1 MYSELGRTTQMAS
14 SSSMSKS
21 RGKTAVFS
29 DAFLCTGGTL
39 VAFLLL
45 WGVWAF
51 VAPNPNFN
59 GGFPGKMSA
68 VPGAGDC
75 SYSQGF
81 NLRDDPPE
89 NNFYDDPD
97 LRYTIEKPVKNWD
110 EKRKAWLEQHPS
122 FIPGSANR
130 VLVVTGSQA
139 SPCKNPVGD
148 NLLLRLFKNKV
159 DYCRLHGYDI
169 FYNTVLLHPKMF
181 SYWAKVPTV
190 RAAMLAHPEAE
201 WIWWVDSDAAFTDM
215 DFKLPLHRY
224 KNHNLVV
231 HGWLNMIF
239 EKKSWTSVNA
249 GVFLIR
255 NCQWAM
261 DFMDVWASMG
271 PHSPQYDHWGNTLR
285 KTFTDKIFPESD
297 DQSGLIYLI
306 LKEQE
311 KWGNKIYVESDYY
324 FEGYWVEIVGK
335 LDNIT
340 DMYLGI
346 EKTAAGKKLRRRH
359 AEKVSESFADKW
371 EEHLKN
377 AGQGR
382 SGWRRPFITHF
393 TGCQPCSGDH
403 NEMYSAETCADAMHK
418 ALNFADNQVLRNY
431 GFMHR
436 DLLDTASVV
445 PLPYD
450 FPK

>member
-1 MYSELGRTTQMAS
+1 MYSELGRTQMA
-14 SSSMSKS
+14 SSMSKS

-39 VAFLLL
+39 VAFVLV

-51 VAPNPNFN
+51 VAPNPSFN
-59 GGFPGKMSA
+59 GGFPSLAGKIS
-68 VPGAGDC
+68 GGGEEC
-75 SYSQGF
+75 SYKQGF
-81 NLRDDPPE
+81 NLGDDPPE
-89 NNFYDDPD
+89 KNFYDDPD

-122 FIPGSANR
+122 FIPGAANR

-139 SPCKNPVGD
+139 TQCKNQIGD
-148 NLLLRLFKNKV
+148 HLLLRLFKNKV

-169 FYNTVLLHPKMF
+169 FYNTVLLQPKMF

-271 PHSPQYDHWGNTLR
+271 PQSPQYDHWGNTLR
-285 KTFTDKIFPESD
+285 RTFKDKIFPESD

-346 EKTAAGKKLRRRH
+346 EKTAAGEKLRRRH
-359 AEKVSESFADKW
+359 AEKVSESYAEKW
-371 EEHLKN
+371 KEHLRN

-403 NEMYSAETCADAMHK
+403 NEMYSGETCADAMHK

-450 FPK
+450 FPN